1 MEASIY
7 PSTPRLNDARHPES
21 YVAYFKSLDV
31 DAIRFTNVSWS
42 APTPGVLEV
51 LIVFFAVCA
60 LVQSSKVA
68 IQHVLEVLLRFRF
81 S

>member
-1 MEASIY
+1 M
-7 PSTPRLNDARHPES
+7 
-21 YVAYFKSLDV
+21 

-42 APTPGVLEV
+42 APTPGALEV

-68 IQHVLEVLLRFRF
+68 IGHVLEVLLRFRF